1 MINLIEIYNLN
12 TGEDDRVFINIEQ
25 ISSIQ
30 EKNYGNIYLIC
41 MNNGN
46 SYETDKKSF
55 EKILKRVKVCND

>member
-12 TGEDDRVFINIEQ
+12 TGEDDRAFINIEQ

-55 EKILKRVKVCND
+55 EKILKRVKVYND